1 MMLRLFRLCTSK
13 INNTFVDY
21 VEDLDIVIPM
31 FNVLE
36 YSDNYSMRSGSLW
49 NYYRDEVNNHENE
62 NQNNFRVNNNKT
74 TRSKSFEHK
83 IKIRGKTP
91 DNASRLDTVVVV
103 PLKYLSNFW
112 RSLDLRLI
120 NCEVELDLWWT
131 KEWVISEIS
140 RKFR

>member
-1 MMLRLFRLCTSK
+1 MLRLFRLCTSK

-62 NQNNFRVNNNKT
+62 N
-74 TRSKSFEHK
+74 
-83 IKIRGKTP
+83 
-91 DNASRLDTVVVV
+91 
-103 PLKYLSNFW
+103 
-112 RSLDLRLI
+112 
-120 NCEVELDLWWT
+120 
-131 KEWVISEIS
+131 
-140 RKFR
+140 